1 MEALFIL
8 GIIVVVVLLS
18 FVKQIEQ
25 YQRGILFTFGKFTK
39 VLDAG
44 WHIILPVLQRIEK
57 VDIRVKAVDVPNQE
71 VITKD
76 NIPVEINA
84 VVYYKIE
91 NAERAILEVENF
103 YNAVSQLAQISMRN
117 AVGEKTLDELL
128 QQRSKIAEEIK
139 KELDLKTDPW
149 GVDVQALELKDV
161 IIPEQ
166 LKRTISKVAEAER
179 EKQAGI
185 IKSEGDKMSAANLAA
200 AAAMLAASPGALHLR
215 TLQTINDL
223 SSDESN
229 TTIWMLPIEVLE
241 AMKGVGS
248 MFSEKKH

>member
-103 YNAVSQLAQISMRN
+103 YNAVSQLAQTSMRN